1 MLLMRVQMLPINVRA
16 ATVRRRRLPLVCCM
30 FLKEYRP
37 GPLEVAL
44 SGKEG
49 ARTYLRAGSRRGW

>member
-1 MLLMRVQMLPINVRA
+1 MLLMRVQMLPIKVRA

-37 GPLEVAL
+37 GLLEKAL
-44 SGKEG
+44 LGEG
-49 ARTYLRAGSRRGW
+49 GANTYLRAGSRIGW